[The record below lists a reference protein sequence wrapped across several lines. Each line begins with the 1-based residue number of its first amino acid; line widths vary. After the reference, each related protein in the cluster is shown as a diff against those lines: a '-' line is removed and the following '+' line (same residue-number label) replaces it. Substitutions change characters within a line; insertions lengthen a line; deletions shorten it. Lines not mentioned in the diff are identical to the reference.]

1 MMKLKDL
8 IIDAEATLGSPLL
21 LCRANPTYLYA
32 NGVPTSTRDGTR
44 YTVAAPGCGMAT
56 IGVKVPGPQT
66 IDLGDKAYLP
76 VAFDDI
82 ELYVYYKDGKPMVGA
97 RATAIHLAS
106 KA

>member
-1 MMKLKDL
+1 MIKLKDVK
-8 IIDAEATLGSPLL
+8 INAEATLGTPLL
-21 LCRANPTYLYA
+21 LCRINPTYMYSE
-32 NGVPTSTRDGTR
+32 GVPTSTRDGTR

-66 IDLGDKAYLP
+66 VDLEGKAYLP
-76 VAFDDI
+76 VTFEGM
-82 ELYVYYKDGKPMVGA
+82 ELYVYHKDTKPMVGA